1 MTDKKK
7 NNDPYSQAVASGKY
21 VRETGLRGKYDNVRV
36 YWEDEVTRFF
46 MRPHIEV
53 LLERRLKQKKGIRI
67 LDLGCGSGDGYE
79 LLMKMNQS
87 NAGLKENQIYLI
99 PENDLELYKGIE
111 INRDLLNQNVRR
123 WGENPGM
130 KFEWGDFST
139 GLPVKKGEQPYDI
152 YLTSYGAMSHLNEDQ
167 TFKLFSDIVNHA
179 EAGAVLIG
187 DWLGRYS
194 YEWQQLW
201 DDKTD
206 NEQWMDYYISYIYP
220 PHQRDKGRL
229 TPLKLRLLCREEVL
243 RMIERVEETAG
254 VNLETKYIGDRSI
267 FVGRHMDT
275 HDYNPR
281 LKPLRKAVNSL
292 LERNVR
298 TNPEQLLINYV
309 SHPDIRLPNRFFER
323 FQSCWNALV
332 RYTIELCKAHDRK
345 KSVPETLSTGETHLA
360 DAADAP
366 DALSKLLDHMKQV
379 IKGIGHFNMEDARA
393 NVVEPQLAYA
403 LRELEMSLQQGAGN
417 GHGIVGIFVVNK

>member
-21 VRETGLRGKYDNVRV
+21 VRETRLQGKYDNVRV

-46 MRPHIEV
+46 MRPYIEA
-53 LLERRLKQKKGIRI
+53 LLERRLKQNKGIRI

-87 NAGLKENQIYLI
+87 NPGLRKNQVYLI
-99 PENDLELYKGIE
+99 PENNLEQYKGIE
-111 INRDLLNQNVRR
+111 INQDLLNQNVQR
-123 WGENPGM
+123 WGKNPGM
-130 KFEWGDFST
+130 EFQWGDFST
-139 GLPVKKGEQPYDI
+139 GLPVKKEEPPYDI

-167 TFKLFSDIVNHA
+167 TVKLFSDIVNHA
-179 EAGAVLIG
+179 EDGAVLVG

-201 DDKTD
+201 DNDTHS
-206 NEQWMDYYISYIYP
+206 EQWMDYYISYIYP
-220 PHQRDKGRL
+220 PHQRDKSRL
-229 TPLKLRLLCREEVL
+229 TPLKLRLLCREEIL
-243 RMIERVEETAG
+243 KMIERVEKTTG

-275 HDYNPR
+275 QDYNPH

-298 TNPEQLLINYV
+298 TDPDRLLIDYV
-309 SHPDIRLPNRFFER
+309 PHPGIRFPDPFFQQ
-323 FQSCWNALV
+323 FQSCWNFLI
-332 RYTIELCKAHDRK
+332 RYTMALCQEQEGRR
-345 KSVPETLSTGETHLA
+345 PG
-360 DAADAP
+360 ADAP
-366 DALSKLLDHMKQV
+366 RVLLKMLDHMKQV
-379 IKGIGHFNMEDARA
+379 IQGIGHFNMEDARA

-417 GHGIVGIFVVNK
+417 GHGTVGIFVVNK

>member
-21 VRETGLRGKYDNVRV
+21 VRETGIRGKYDNVRV

-46 MRPHIEV
+46 IRPHIEALV
-53 LLERRLKQKKGIRI
+53 ERRKKQNKGIRI

-87 NAGLKENQIYLI
+87 NTGLMENQIYLI

-111 INRDLLNQNVRR
+111 INRDLLHQNVQR
-123 WGENPGM
+123 WGENPNM
-130 KFEWGDFST
+130 EFQWGDFST
-139 GLPVKKGEQPYDI
+139 GLPVKKGERPYDI
-152 YLTSYGAMSHLNEDQ
+152 YLTSYGAMSHINEDQ
-167 TFKLFSDIVNHA
+167 TVKLFSDIVNHA
-179 EAGAVLIG
+179 QDGAVLVG

-201 DDKTD
+201 DDDTHSQ
-206 NEQWMDYYISYIYP
+206 QWMDYYISYIYP
-220 PHQRDKGRL
+220 PHQRDKSRL
-229 TPLKLRLLCREEVL
+229 TPLKLRLLCREEIL
-243 RMIERVEETAG
+243 KMIQKVEETTG
-254 VNLETKYIGDRSI
+254 IKLETKYIGDRSI

-275 HDYNPR
+275 QDYNPH

-298 TNPEQLLINYV
+298 TDPELLLIDYV
-309 SHPDIRLPNRFFER
+309 THPDIRFPDPFFQQ
-323 FQSCWNALV
+323 FQSCWNCLV
-332 RYTIELCKAHDRK
+332 RYTMGLCQEHESRPGPDA
-345 KSVPETLSTGETHLA
+345 PSTGEVHRV
-360 DAADAP
+360 DAP
-366 DALSKLLDHMKQV
+366 RVLLKVLDHMKQV

-417 GHGIVGIFVVNK
+417 GHGTVGIFVVNK